1 MPTMKPSELR
11 KLSVAD
17 LQKRV
22 QDSKKEL
29 MELRFQSSIGQL
41 DKNHRVSESKQE
53 IARMLTVLGE
63 KARAG
68 EVAPKA
74 EKAAKKA
81 PARKAA
87 PKAAKTPPAKK
98 TSSRAKKSAE

>member
-1 MPTMKPSELR
+1 MPTTKPSDLR
-11 KLSVAD
+11 KLSEAD

-41 DKNHRVSESKQE
+41 DKNHRVREVKREVAQ
-53 IARMLTVLGE
+53 MLTVLGE
-63 KARAG
+63 KARG
-68 EVAPKA
+68 VEVTSKAA
-74 EKAAKKA
+74 EKPAKK

-87 PKAAKTPPAKK
+87 APK
-98 TSSRAKKSAE
+98 

>member
-11 KLSVAD
+11 KLSIAD

-22 QDSKKEL
+22 EDSKKEQ

-41 DKNHRVSESKQE
+41 DKNHRVSEVGRE
-53 IARMLTVLGE
+53 IARMLTIVGE
-63 KARAG
+63 KARGG
-68 EVAPKA
+68 EVATKV
-74 EKAAKKA
+74 EKPAKKA
-81 PARKAA
+81 PVRKAA
-87 PKAAKTPPAKK
+87 PKAKAAAPKK